1 MSLNTTIDNLK
12 SIIVAKHKEFE
23 DANLEY
29 VDYRDIHIDM
39 LIDSMEINLITLR
52 DALQLIEDE
61 TTTLAISDVNMN
73 TLISMHNKKKSEA
86 KLLDFAIKLIEKKQ
100 NRSDSIIRDLE
111 LIIVDHV
118 INANNVDMLIGS
130 IDSELISLRQ
140 SLELIK
146 AEVNKSTNTFNTDK
160 TVEINFITL
169 INIYHN
175 KTKEMRSLNFAIK
188 CINKITNE
196 IVQEELV
203 QELDKILIVKKVT

>member
-23 DANLEY
+23 DANLEN

-61 TTTLAISDVNMN
+61 ITTLAITVSDVNMN

-196 IVQEELV
+196 FAQEELV
-203 QELDKILIVKKVT
+203 QELDKI

>member
-1 MSLNTTIDNLK
+1 MSLNTTINNLK

-23 DANLEY
+23 DANLEN

-61 TTTLAISDVNMN
+61 TTTLAITVSDVNMN

-100 NRSDSIIRDLE
+100 NRSDTIIRDFE

-130 IDSELISLRQ
+130 IDSELINLRQ

-196 IVQEELV
+196 IAQEELV
-203 QELDKILIVKKVT
+203 QELDKI

>member
-23 DANLEY
+23 DANLEN

-39 LIDSMEINLITLR
+39 LIDSMQINLITLR

-61 TTTLAISDVNMN
+61 TTTLALAITVSDVNMN

-196 IVQEELV
+196 IAQEELV
-203 QELDKILIVKKVT
+203 QELDKI

>member
-1 MSLNTTIDNLK
+1 LK
-12 SIIVAKHKEFE
+12 
-23 DANLEY
+23 
-29 VDYRDIHIDM
+29 
-39 LIDSMEINLITLR
+39 
-52 DALQLIEDE
+52 
-61 TTTLAISDVNMN
+61 
-73 TLISMHNKKKSEA
+73 
-86 KLLDFAIKLIEKKQ
+86 KKQ

-146 AEVNKSTNTFNTDK
+146 AEVNKSTNTFNIDK

-196 IVQEELV
+196 IAQEELV
-203 QELDKILIVKKVT
+203 QELDKI

>member
-12 SIIVAKHKEFE
+12 SIIVTKNKEFE
-23 DANLEY
+23 DANLEN

-61 TTTLAISDVNMN
+61 TTTLAITVSDFNMN

-100 NRSDSIIRDLE
+100 NRSDSIIRNLE

-196 IVQEELV
+196 IAPEELL
-203 QELDKILIVKKVT
+203 QELDKI

>member
-23 DANLEY
+23 DANLEN

>member
-23 DANLEY
+23 DANLEN

-39 LIDSMEINLITLR
+39 LIDSMQINLITLR

-61 TTTLAISDVNMN
+61 TTTLAITVSDVNMN

-196 IVQEELV
+196 IAQEELV
-203 QELDKILIVKKVT
+203 QELDKI